1 MMFMKVLIAIISVLL
16 SLRGVD
22 DIFIRNGLL
31 QKLGTDLQVAV
42 HFIVTTFNF
51 PTVES
56 EIV

>member
-1 MMFMKVLIAIISVLL
+1 MMFMKVLIAIITVLL

-22 DIFIRNGLL
+22 DIFIRNGTV
-31 QKLGTDLQVAV
+31 QNLGTDLQSAV